1 MTGIR
6 TIKEQDISAVRSL
19 ILQLASD
26 LGEVFDLDHAHYLL
40 QYEAMQQYPDIY
52 RNVVYCIDDEVVG
65 FISLVFYRSFFHK
78 KGTVLVN
85 ELVVSRKYRNQR
97 IGKALIEHAMAVA
110 QEVGYDEIEVGVMKE
125 NEGAL
130 AFYRRNG
137 FDEEYLLLGKEF
149 LHKSIAF
156 GLYSIS

>member
-6 TIKEQDISAVRSL
+6 TMEEQDISAVRSL

-40 QYEAMQQYPDIY
+40 QYQAMQRYPDIY
-52 RNVVYCIDDEVVG
+52 QNYVYCFEGEVVG
-65 FISLVFYRSFFHK
+65 FLSLVFYRSFFHK
-78 KGTVLVN
+78 KGTALVN
-85 ELVVSRKYRNQR
+85 ELVVSQEYRNQK
-97 IGKALIEHAMAVA
+97 IGKALIEYAMQVA
-110 QEVGYDEIEVGVMKE
+110 RELGFDEIEVGVMKE

-137 FDEEYLLLGKEF
+137 FDEEYLLLGREF
-149 LHKSIAF
+149 STREAK
-156 GLYSIS
+156 